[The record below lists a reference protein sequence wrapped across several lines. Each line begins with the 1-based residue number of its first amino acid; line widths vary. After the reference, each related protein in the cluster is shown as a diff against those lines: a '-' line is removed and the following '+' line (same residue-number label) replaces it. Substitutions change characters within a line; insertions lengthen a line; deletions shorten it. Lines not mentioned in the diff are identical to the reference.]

1 MDSPAPD
8 LAELK
13 PAPKAQLLRIL
24 GVGFGVAVIF
34 GGTIGVG
41 ILRLPGTVAAQLG
54 NFRLILAVWVIGG
67 IYALLG
73 SVSVT
78 ELAVMLPQAGGF
90 YVYARRAFGGGAGFA
105 VGWGDW
111 VNNCAA
117 LAYVS
122 YGAAGYV
129 IALLPS
135 LAGRDKAVA
144 LAVLAAFSALHWRG
158 LRLSSNVQKLTSS
171 ATALAFLMLAGAC
184 FLHSGKAHVSHLAA
198 ATLPHD
204 LVKSPASLLLALGA
218 LVTALR
224 AVVVAY
230 DGWYEAIYFAEE
242 DRNPARNL
250 PRAMIGGVVS
260 IIFLYLVMNLAFL
273 HVLPIP
279 LLAASKLPAADAAQ
293 IIFSGRSG
301 EFITLLSLL
310 ALLSF
315 INSALLG
322 AARIVFAI
330 GRDRL
335 FPERAAR
342 VSAGGTPR
350 LAMVLSAGT
359 AMALVATG
367 TFERIVAI
375 AAIIFVGNYCACY
388 VALIVLRRREP
399 HLPRPFRAWGYPWTT
414 ALLVAGSGLFL
425 AANVLSDPINT
436 LYAVLLLG
444 ACAPAYLFMRKRGRT
459 GTA

>member
-1 MDSPAPD
+1 
-8 LAELK
+8 
-13 PAPKAQLLRIL
+13 LLRIL

-54 NFRLILAVWVIGG
+54 NDRLILAVWVVGG

-73 SVSVT
+73 SISVT
-78 ELAVMLPQAGGF
+78 ELAVMVPRAGGF
-90 YVYARRAFGGGAGFA
+90 YVYARRAFGSGAGFA

-111 VNNCAA
+111 VNNCAS

-122 YGAAGYV
+122 YAAAGYL
-129 IALLPS
+129 IALLPD

-144 LAVLAAFSALHWRG
+144 LAVLAAFSALHWMG
-158 LRLSSNVQKLTSS
+158 LRLSSNVQKLSSS
-171 ATALAFLMLAGAC
+171 ATALAFLVLAGAC
-184 FLHSGKAHVSHLAA
+184 FLFNGKTQVPDLAA

-204 LVKSPASLLLALGA
+204 LVKPPVSLLFALGA
-218 LVTALR
+218 VVTALR

-242 DRNPARNL
+242 DKNPARDL
-250 PRAMIGGVVS
+250 PRAMVGGVVS

-301 EFITLLSLL
+301 KFITLLSLL

-330 GRDRL
+330 GRDGL
-335 FPERAAR
+335 FPGRAAR

-350 LAMVLSAGT
+350 LAMVLSAAA

-375 AAIIFVGNYCACY
+375 AAIILVANYSACY
-388 VALIVLRRREP
+388 AALIVLRLREP
-399 HLPRPFRAWGYPWTT
+399 RFPRPFRAWGYPWTT
-414 ALLVAGSGLFL
+414 ALVVAGSGLFL
-425 AANVLSDPINT
+425 VGNALRDPINA

-444 ACAPAYLFMRKRGRT
+444 ACAPAYLFMRRRGRT

>member
-1 MDSPAPD
+1 MDSPAH
-8 LAELK
+8 ELDGHK
-13 PAPKAQLLRIL
+13 PVPKAHLLRIL

-54 NFRLILAVWVIGG
+54 SFRLILAVWIIGG

-73 SVSVT
+73 SISVT
-78 ELAVMLPQAGGF
+78 ELAVMAPQAGGF

-111 VNNCAA
+111 INNCAS

-122 YGAAGYV
+122 YAIGGYV
-129 IALLPS
+129 GALLPG
-135 LAGRDKAVA
+135 LAGRDKTVA
-144 LAVLAAFSALHWRG
+144 LAVLGAFAVLQWMG
-158 LRLSSNVQKLTSS
+158 LRFSSNVQKLTSS
-171 ATALAFLMLAGAC
+171 ATAIAFLILAGAC
-184 FLHSGKAHVSHLAA
+184 FLYNGKAHTPHLAA
-198 ATLPHD
+198 ANLPHD
-204 LVKSPASLLLALGA
+204 LVKSPASLLLAMAA

-242 DRNPARNL
+242 DKNPARNL
-250 PRAMIGGVVS
+250 PRTMIGGVLC
-260 IIFLYLVMNLAFL
+260 IISLYLIMNLAYL

-279 LLAASKLPAADAAQ
+279 SLAASKLPAADAAQ
-293 IIFSGRSG
+293 IIFAGRSG
-301 EFITLLSLL
+301 EFITVLSLL

-330 GRDRL
+330 GRDGL
-335 FPERAAR
+335 FTERAAR

-350 LAMVLSAGT
+350 LAMLLSAGA

-367 TFERIVAI
+367 TFERIVAM
-375 AAIIFVGNYCACY
+375 AAIIFVANYCVCY
-388 VALIVLRRREP
+388 IALIVLRRREP

-425 AANVLSDPINT
+425 AANALSDPSST
-436 LYAVLLLG
+436 VYAVLLLC
-444 ACAPAYLFMRKRGRT
+444 ACVPAYLFVRHRSRT
-459 GTA
+459 GLA

>member
-1 MDSPAPD
+1 
-8 LAELK
+8 
-13 PAPKAQLLRIL
+13 
-24 GVGFGVAVIF
+24 
-34 GGTIGVG
+34 
-41 ILRLPGTVAAQLG
+41 
-54 NFRLILAVWVIGG
+54 
-67 IYALLG
+67 
-73 SVSVT
+73 
-78 ELAVMLPQAGGF
+78 
-90 YVYARRAFGGGAGFA
+90 
-105 VGWGDW
+105 
-111 VNNCAA
+111 
-117 LAYVS
+117 
-122 YGAAGYV
+122 
-129 IALLPS
+129 
-135 LAGRDKAVA
+135 
-144 LAVLAAFSALHWRG
+144 
-158 LRLSSNVQKLTSS
+158 
-171 ATALAFLMLAGAC
+171 
-184 FLHSGKAHVSHLAA
+184 VSHLAA

-250 PRAMIGGVVS
+250 PRAMMGGVVS

-301 EFITLLSLL
+301 EFVTLLSLL

-335 FPERAAR
+335 FTERAAR

-350 LAMVLSAGT
+350 LAMVLSAGA

-375 AAIIFVGNYCACY
+375 AAIILVGNYCACY
-388 VALIVLRRREP
+388 VALIVLRRRAP

-425 AANVLSDPINT
+425 VGNALRDPINT